1 MTNGAKRRMVR
12 FLGAAAAALAS
23 GAPQAQPAQVRQP
36 GHAQSQ
42 QAPRA
47 AAPLVRETAAQRHLA
62 ARIRELGRAFSGRVG
77 IAVREVDS
85 GWTADW
91 QGERYY
97 PQQSV
102 SKFWVALTALQ
113 RADAGELDLSRRV
126 TVTRNDLTLF
136 HQPIAGQVG
145 ANGYAATLG
154 ELMFRALTQSDN
166 TCNDIVL
173 RHAGGPAAVRE
184 MLARSRIEGVR
195 FGPGERLLQ
204 AGIAGLRWQP
214 AFSRGNAFY
223 AARNAVPSDRRRTA
237 FEEYV
242 EDPVD
247 GATPNGIVG
256 GLARLQRGELLSP
269 ESTRRLLSIMAR
281 TRTGANRLRGGL
293 AEGWTLSHKT
303 GTGQVLGGEQAG
315 YNDIGLLHSPDGRH
329 YAVAVMIGRT
339 SAPLGARM
347 ELMQSVVRATIAYDE
362 AIADERG
369 TR

>member
-1 MTNGAKRRMVR
+1 M
-12 FLGAAAAALAS
+12 LGVATVALIG
-23 GAPQAQPAQVRQP
+23 GAPQAQVPHRTQAQL
-36 GHAQSQ
+36 
-42 QAPRA
+42 PRA
-47 AAPLVRETAAQRHLA
+47 SSPQVRETPEQRVLA
-62 ARIRELGRAFSGRVG
+62 ARVRELGRAFSGRVG
-77 IAVREVDS
+77 IAVREVDG

-91 QGERYY
+91 QGERFY

-113 RADAGELDLSRRV
+113 RADAGDLDLNQRV
-126 TVTRNDLTLF
+126 TVTRQDLTLF

-145 ANGYAATLG
+145 ANGYTTTLN

-173 RHAGGPAAVRE
+173 RHAGGPAAVRA
-184 MLARSRIEGVR
+184 MLTRNRLDGIR

-204 AGIAGLRWQP
+204 AGIAGLNWQP

-223 AARNAVPSDRRRTA
+223 QARDALPINRRRTA
-237 FEEYV
+237 FEDYV

-269 ESTRRLLSIMAR
+269 ESTRRLLSIMSQ
-281 TRTGANRLRGGL
+281 THTGPNRLRGGL
-293 AEGWTLSHKT
+293 AEGWSISHKT

-329 YAVAVMIGRT
+329 YAIAVMIGRT

-362 AIADERG
+362 AAHEARG